1 MKDKKQDKKSEVV
14 YKTAEPEN
22 NNRKNHNERESW
34 GATLFTKCEI
44 SEQGLKD

>member
-1 MKDKKQDKKSEVV
+1 MKDKKQDEKSEVV

-22 NNRKNHNERESW
+22 NNRKNHNEREYW

>member
-22 NNRKNHNERESW
+22 NNRKNHNEREYW